1 MLRQPLQ
8 LLDVGWPESQRIAF
22 EFFQHVS
29 SPLISDPVETPITG
43 REKGAL

>member
-8 LLDVGWPESQRIAF
+8 LLDVGWPEGQRIAF

-29 SPLISDPVETPITG
+29 SPFMSDPAETPITG
-43 REKGAL
+43 GEKGAL